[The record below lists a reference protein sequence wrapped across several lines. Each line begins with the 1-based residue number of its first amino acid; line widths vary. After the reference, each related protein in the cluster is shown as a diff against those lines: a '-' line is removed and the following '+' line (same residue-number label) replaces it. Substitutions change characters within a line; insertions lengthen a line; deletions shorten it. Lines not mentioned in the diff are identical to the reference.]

1 MSSPQFVMAMFPICS
16 AVFFAGYQV
25 NRIDELFTKAHASE
39 AEHAGTREVIYD
51 IHGKVTSIEKDI
63 KYMQAN
69 LTKER

>member
-1 MSSPQFVMAMFPICS
+1 MSSTQFVMAMFPVCS

-39 AEHAGTREVIYD
+39 AEHTGTRELIYD

-63 KYMQAN
+63 KYVQAK
-69 LTKER
+69 LDR

>member
-1 MSSPQFVMAMFPICS
+1 MSSTQFVMAMVPVCS

-39 AEHAGTREVIYD
+39 AEHTGTRELIYD

-63 KYMQAN
+63 KYMQAK
-69 LTKER
+69 LDR

>member
-1 MSSPQFVMAMFPICS
+1 MSSTQFMALFPICS

-39 AEHAGTREVIYD
+39 AEQAGTKELIYD

-63 KYMQAN
+63 KYMQSS
-69 LTKER
+69 LSRER

>member
-1 MSSPQFVMAMFPICS
+1 MSSTQFVMAMFPICS

-39 AEHAGTREVIYD
+39 AEHTGTREIIYD

-63 KYMQAN
+63 KYMQAS
-69 LTKER
+69 LSKEI

>member
-1 MSSPQFVMAMFPICS
+1 MSSTQFVMALFPICS

-25 NRIDELFTKAHASE
+25 NRIDELFTKAHTVE
-39 AEHAGTREVIYD
+39 QEQTGTREVIYD

-63 KYMQAN
+63 KYMQAS

>member
-1 MSSPQFVMAMFPICS
+1 MSAPQIALLFPICS

-63 KYMQAN
+63 KYMQAK
-69 LTKER
+69 LDK

>member
-1 MSSPQFVMAMFPICS
+1 MSSTQYIALFPICS

-39 AEHAGTREVIYD
+39 AEHAETREVIYD

-63 KYMQAN
+63 KYMQSK
-69 LTKER
+69 LDK